1 VSDEKSATLSA
12 TGRDFD
18 RALGATAGARGAPAG
33 KFDLRSSLAR
43 LVLGQHMLALIDQAI
58 VSGASFLTT
67 VFVGRGAHSSELG
80 IYAIGGSLL
89 VSALMIQDS
98 LIILPYTIHRQE
110 RDSAETA
117 QSGSALT
124 QNVLLSIIAA
134 ALLAAVAGQAGLF
147 GLSQRFE
154 PMIWALAGIAPFVL
168 TKELCRRFA
177 IAELNVARA
186 LALDASVAATQLS
199 VLAWLAWTDRMSAS
213 SAFVAI
219 GLASAAPAAV
229 WLAIHRRDFAFSR
242 HSARA
247 DLEMNWRLG
256 KWLFV
261 GQLIV
266 QVESYAAYW
275 LSLAIV
281 GAAGTGVFA
290 ACASIIAFSN
300 PFISAF
306 RNILTPRFVRAWKKG
321 GTAALRAQAASDAA
335 LLGAVTAAF
344 ALVVSF
350 LGGDLLRLLYHGE
363 EYQGQTT
370 LLRLLA
376 LALLATTMSLPP
388 STALAAMQR
397 PRLIVVAGAFGAAVT
412 TVLLWVLTVK
422 WGLTGTGLG
431 LVLGGLS
438 GAAARWIAFLH
449 VASKQPCVDDA
460 VADVGRSMAANRPFA
475 RSEIERLDEGT
486 QAIVYAVRPTAP
498 LVPAGEGARLI
509 VKLFKSDAAVDVE
522 TLRGEAR
529 VLSRRRAAMN
539 GALVDGWRIVI
550 PEGLHVC
557 AAPLAIVMT
566 EAPGRSLFNW
576 TKTGEGLTP
585 DLLEQ
590 IAEATIASVRKLW
603 ARGELHGDFSLQNI
617 LCDAPSRTLAF
628 IDFGTI
634 DDCAP
639 CFNGK
644 GPWSPAAR
652 DLSHL
657 LSDVASDVRRSIG
670 NARAPRLRRFFAA
683 KALRAFLQPLGSPE
697 EKRRALDEIE
707 NCAWA
712 HVENLFDLS
721 LSPRL
726 PWRLYVKFITT
737 RRVAALL
744 AEARAWIDE
753 QPPAPPEMT
762 GRGREAGERHGA

>member
-1 VSDEKSATLSA
+1 MGDEKSATLSA
-12 TGRDFD
+12 IGRDFGCAPGAAG
-18 RALGATAGARGAPAG
+18 RAREGRLDSRAA
-33 KFDLRSSLAR
+33 LAR
-43 LVLGQHMLALIDQAI
+43 LVLGQHVLALIDQAI

-67 VFVGRGAHSSELG
+67 VMVGRGAHSSELG

-110 RDSAETA
+110 RDGAEAA

-124 QNVLLSIIAA
+124 QNLALSILAVL
-134 ALLAAVAGQAGLF
+134 LLAAFAAQAGLF
-147 GLSQRFE
+147 GLSPRFA
-154 PMIWALAGIAPFVL
+154 PMIWALAAIAPFAL

-186 LALDASVAATQLS
+186 LALDAAVAAIQLP
-199 VLAWLAWTDRMSAS
+199 VLVWLAWTGRMSAAT
-213 SAFVAI
+213 AFAAI
-219 GLASAAPAAV
+219 GLASAVPAAV
-229 WLAIHRRDFAFSR
+229 WLAVRRRDFAFCR

-247 DLEMNWRLG
+247 DLKMNWRLG

-281 GAAGTGVFA
+281 GAAGTGIFA
-290 ACASIIAFSN
+290 ACASIIAFAN

-306 RNILTPRFVRAWKKG
+306 RNILTPRFVRAWKAG
-321 GTAALRAQAASDAA
+321 GSAALRAQAASDSA
-335 LLGAVTAAF
+335 LLGAVTAVFSLA
-344 ALVVSF
+344 VSF
-350 LGGDLLRLLYHGE
+350 VGGDLLRLLYHGG
-363 EYQGQTT
+363 EYQDQTI

-376 LALLATTMSLPP
+376 LALLASTMSLPA

-412 TVLLWVLTVK
+412 TVLVWILTLK
-422 WGLTGTGLG
+422 SGLTGTGLG
-431 LVLGGLS
+431 LVLGGMA
-438 GAAARWIAFLH
+438 GATARWIAFLH
-449 VASKQPCVDDA
+449 VASQQQRLDDA
-460 VADVGRSMAANRPFA
+460 MADVGRSTALKRPFA
-475 RSEIERLDEGT
+475 RGEIERLDEGT
-486 QAIVYAVRPTAP
+486 QAIVYAARSTAP
-498 LVPAGEGARLI
+498 LFSASEGARVI
-509 VKLFKSDAAVDVE
+509 VKLFKPEAAADLE
-522 TLRGEAR
+522 ALRGEAR
-529 VLSRRRAAMN
+529 MLSRRRAAMN
-539 GALVDGWRIVI
+539 GAIIDGWRIVV
-550 PEGLHVC
+550 PESLQVC

-566 EAPGRSLFNW
+566 EAPGASLFNW

-585 DLLEQ
+585 DVLER
-590 IAEATIASVRKLW
+590 IAEATIASVRNLW

-617 LCDAPSRTLAF
+617 LCDAPNRTLAF
-628 IDFGTI
+628 IDFGTL

-639 CFNGK
+639 CCGGN

-652 DLSHL
+652 DLAHL
-657 LSDVASDVRRSIG
+657 LSDVASDVRRSLG
-670 NARAPRLRRFFAA
+670 SPKAPRRRRFFAA
-683 KALRAFLQPLGSPE
+683 KALRAFLRPLGSPE
-697 EKRRALDEIE
+697 EKHRALNEIE

-712 HVENLFDLS
+712 HVEGLFDLS

-726 PWRLYVKFITT
+726 PWRLSVKFITT

-744 AEARAWIDE
+744 AEARAWIDD
-753 QPPAPPEMT
+753 QRP
-762 GRGREAGERHGA
+762 EAGTRGQNAGARHGA

>member
-1 VSDEKSATLSA
+1 MSDEKSATLSA
-12 TGRDFD
+12 IGRDFS
-18 RALGATAGARGAPAG
+18 RAVGAGGARAGRFDPRGA
-33 KFDLRSSLAR
+33 LAR
-43 LVLGQHMLALIDQAI
+43 LVIGQHMLALIDQAI

-67 VFVGRGAHSSELG
+67 VLVGRGAHSSELG

-110 RDSAETA
+110 RDGAEAA

-124 QNVLLSIIAA
+124 QNFALSILAV
-134 ALLAAVAGQAGLF
+134 LVLAAFAAQAGLL
-147 GLSQRFE
+147 GLSPRFE
-154 PMIWALAGIAPFVL
+154 PMIWALAAIAPFALV
-168 TKELCRRFA
+168 KELCRRFA

-186 LALDASVAATQLS
+186 LALDAAVAAIQLPA
-199 VLAWLAWTDRMSAS
+199 LAWLAWTGRMSAAT
-213 SAFVAI
+213 AFAAI
-219 GLASAAPAAV
+219 GLASAVPAAV
-229 WLAIHRRDFAFSR
+229 WLAVHRRDFAFSR

-247 DLEMNWRLG
+247 DLDMNWRLG

-261 GQLIV
+261 AQLIV

-281 GAAGTGVFA
+281 GAAGTGIFA
-290 ACASIIAFSN
+290 ACASIIAFAN

-306 RNILTPRFVRAWKKG
+306 RNILTPRFVRAWKTG
-321 GTAALRAQAASDAA
+321 GSAALQAQAASDAA

-344 ALVVSF
+344 SMAVSVV
-350 LGGDLLRLLYHGE
+350 GGDLLGLLYHGG
-363 EYQGQTT
+363 EYQDQTT

-376 LALLATTMSLPP
+376 LALLASTMSLPA

-412 TVLLWVLTVK
+412 TLLVWTLTLK

-431 LVLGGLS
+431 LVLGGMA
-438 GAAARWIAFLH
+438 GATARWAAFLH
-449 VASKQPCVDDA
+449 VASKQKWVEDA
-460 VADVGRSMAANRPFA
+460 VAEIGRSTALNRPFA
-475 RSEIERLDEGT
+475 RGEIERLDEGT
-486 QAIVYAVRPTAP
+486 QAIIYAARATAP
-498 LVPAGEGARLI
+498 LFCAGEGARLI
-509 VKLFKSDAAVDVE
+509 VKLFKPEAAVDLE
-522 TLRGEAR
+522 ALRGEAH
-529 VLSRRRAAMN
+529 VLSRRHAAMN
-539 GALVDGWRIVI
+539 GAIFDGWRIVI
-550 PEGLHVC
+550 PESLQVC

-566 EAPGRSLFNW
+566 EAPGLSLFNW

-585 DLLEQ
+585 DMLER
-590 IAEATIASVRKLW
+590 IAEATVATVGNLW

-617 LCDAPSRTLAF
+617 LCDAPNRILAF
-628 IDFGTI
+628 IDFGTA

-639 CFNGK
+639 CGGGN

-652 DLSHL
+652 DLAHL
-657 LSDVASDVRRSIG
+657 LSDVASDVRRSLG
-670 NARAPRLRRFFAA
+670 TPKAPRRRRFFAA
-683 KALRAFLQPLGSPE
+683 RALRAFLRPFGSPE
-697 EKRRALDEIE
+697 EKHSALDEIE

-726 PWRLYVKFITT
+726 PWRLAVKFVTI

-744 AEARAWIDE
+744 AEARAWIDD
-753 QPPAPPEMT
+753 QQPAPES
-762 GRGREAGERHGA
+762 RGQEAGARHGA